1 MSRILRNKNESEGK
15 IGREGTKSDVFLYSQ
30 LLYWQKNKIK
40 QKQKQNHWGGK
51 NPQKLRMRLGPLFAK
66 LKSLDNVYDEMTVK
80 IFQQDSDVIRVCPQ
94 EDFWVAVGAMGRSE

>member
-1 MSRILRNKNESEGK
+1 MRVKGKQGEKEPKVMFFIQLAAILAE
-15 IGREGTKSDVFLYSQ
+15 
-30 LLYWQKNKIK
+30 
-40 QKQKQNHWGGK
+40 KQNKTETKIESLGGK
-51 NPQKLRMRLGPLFAK
+51 KPQKLRMRLGPLFAK